1 MGAYRSV
8 EPIINS
14 GVSVFL
20 YLVNE
25 LEKGNCELWT
35 GPKEPLSLWIL
46 TKPLRCTARACWS
59 TAGFH
64 KSSITDYV
72 KLVALGNF
80 KVQRVAYNKNANSS
94 RFLNAATSAIFT
106 TLEASLIMSFIRI
119 TKRLEKTQREQ
130 SDLSTVSK
138 TPRTKEIFWRNA

>member
-46 TKPLRCTARACWS
+46 ASHLVVRYVPVNS
-59 TAGFH
+59 GFSQELH
-64 KSSITDYV
+64 HRFCV
-72 KLVALGNF
+72 KLVAVGNF

-94 RFLNAATSAIFT
+94 RFLNTASAIFT

-119 TKRLEKTQREQ
+119 RKRLEKTQREQ
-130 SDLSTVSK
+130 SDMSTVSK